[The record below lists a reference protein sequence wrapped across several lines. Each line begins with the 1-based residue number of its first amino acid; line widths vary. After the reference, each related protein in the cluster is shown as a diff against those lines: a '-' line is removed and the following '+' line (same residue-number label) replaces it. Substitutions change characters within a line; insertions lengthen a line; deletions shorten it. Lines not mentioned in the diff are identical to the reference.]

1 MAGNA
6 RAMIRNRLAGILST
20 VGLVTGT
27 GAVFSAS
34 CCVLPLA
41 LGGLGAGASAFAVL
55 EAIADYRTPLLIASA
70 VLVGVAWCLYFGR
83 RGAIGT
89 VIALSVATALAAC
102 SALTA
107 PFHARPSKRTA
118 RAFAAAEPGSA
129 GSPFLITWRCHGRQ
143 AIV

>member
-6 RAMIRNRLAGILST
+6 WVMIRNRLAGILAT
-20 VGLVTGT
+20 AGLVTGT

-41 LGGLGAGASAFAVL
+41 LGGLGVGASAFAVL

-70 VLVGVAWCLYFGR
+70 ILVAVAWCIYFGR

-89 VIALSVATALAAC
+89 AVALFVATALVG
-102 SALTA
+102 T
-107 PFHARPSKRTA
+107 
-118 RAFAAAEPGSA
+118 AAAWDHLERP
-129 GSPFLITWRCHGRQ
+129 LLKIIRTIR
-143 AIV
+143 